1 MAGINGIKN
10 KITPPAPMDQNLYEL
25 PPKQKAKVKQT
36 PGSLD
41 AVLDALEKDNDYLV
55 QGDVFTK
62 DFIQNYIAYKREN
75 EVDPVRLRP
84 HPHEFSLY
92 YDI

>member
-1 MAGINGIKN
+1 MSPVERHDIELTVNGHPYALSVEPRK
-10 KITPPAPMDQNLYEL
+10 LL
-25 PPKQKAKVKQT
+25 V
-36 PGSLD
+36 
-41 AVLDALEKDNDYLV
+41 DALREDHEFLLEGGVFSPELIDAWIDY
-55 QGDVFTK
+55 K
-62 DFIQNYIAYKREN
+62 IEH